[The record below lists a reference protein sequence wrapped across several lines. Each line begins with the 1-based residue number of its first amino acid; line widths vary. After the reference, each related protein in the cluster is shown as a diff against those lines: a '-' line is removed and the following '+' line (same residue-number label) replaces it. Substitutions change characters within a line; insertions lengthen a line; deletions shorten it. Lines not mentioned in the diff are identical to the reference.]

1 MPQPKSNDIS
11 EMTNH
16 FFPDNAPLPL
26 EIHGLDHTR
35 AGVSGLFPGQELSV
49 EVDEIGRVWVRAQ
62 HEKNTA
68 YFFITPE
75 KAAAIGNAFLRF
87 AELARER
94 TIGAAEGRLKQTLGM
109 ED

>member
-26 EIHGLDHTR
+26 EIHGLDSTK
-35 AGVSGLFPGQELSV
+35 ATVKGFCDGDELLVS
-49 EVDEIGRVWVRAQ
+49 VDDNSQIWVRLVDGGT
-62 HEKNTA
+62 HESTSLFLA
-68 YFFITPE
+68 PE

-94 TIGAAEGRLKQTLGM
+94 TIGADRLKQTLGM